1 MKALHKAALT
11 GAALLFYSAGAA
23 AQLTNQG
30 LFDQVVTEF
39 ATRAT
44 SWQSVVMNA
53 ALWLFW
59 TLGTISLVWTGG
71 MMILRKA
78 DIGEFFAE
86 FFRFIVFFGFFLW
99 LLRNGPAFA
108 TSIIQ
113 SLQRLGEQ
121 ASGVSSVTPSGI
133 VDIGFMIFKQ
143 SLANMSL
150 WSPIDSVIGFVL
162 SLAILLVLATV
173 GVNMLL
179 LFVSSWILMY
189 AGVFFLGFGGSRWTS
204 DMAINYYKTVLGVAV
219 QIFAMVLL
227 VGIGVDLLS
236 SFYAKMNKGTLNF
249 EELGVMLVFCMAL
262 LMLINKIP
270 GLLSGV
276 ITGAGISHAGIGSF
290 GAGAVAGAA
299 LGAAGM
305 AATAASMAG
314 AAVMGGAQ
322 NIAGG
327 MSAIK
332 AAFEKAAG
340 MDGGSGQMPSFG
352 GGSDSG
358 GASSGS
364 GGGNSGSS
372 SPFAQAAGFASSS
385 GSSGS
390 SGGSSSNSAKAA
402 KSEGGN
408 AKGKDS
414 GGADQAKTSQGQAQ
428 AKTGSESKPQGAS
441 SAGGLAHAA
450 AVTASAAGELA
461 KGAGSV
467 LKNKAAQL
475 ADGFQERASQTIG
488 GQVAAAIRASAQ
500 SQDVPAFDGNTL
512 GGGRQAEPGDEVA
525 AFVNRSNAGE
535 SSGGSDTVQRQ
546 ASGPTF
552 NPKSAFDY

>member
-11 GAALLFYSAGAA
+11 GAVLLFYSAGAA

-53 ALWLFW
+53 AMWLFW
-59 TLGTISLVWTGG
+59 TLGTISLTWTGG

-78 DIGEFFAE
+78 DIGDFFAE
-86 FFRFIVFFGFFLW
+86 FVRFIMFFGFFLW

-108 TSIIQ
+108 SSIIQ

-162 SLAILLVLATV
+162 SLGILLLLATV

-219 QIFAMVLL
+219 QLFAMVLL

-249 EELGVMLVFCMAL
+249 EELGVMLVFCFAL

-276 ITGAGISHAGIGSF
+276 ITGASIGHAGIGNF

-314 AAVMGGAQ
+314 SAVMGGAQ

-340 MDGGSGQMPSFG
+340 MDGGSGPMPSFG

-358 GASSGS
+358 GASSS
-364 GGGNSGSS
+364 GGGKGSGSGS
-372 SPFAQAAGFASSS
+372 GSPFAQAAGF

-390 SGGSSSNSAKAA
+390 STGAKAE

-408 AKGKDS
+408 AKGKAA
-414 GGADQAKTSQGQAQ
+414 GGADQAKS
-428 AKTGSESKPQGAS
+428 GSESKPQGAS

-450 AVTASAAGELA
+450 SVTASAAGELA

-467 LKNKAAQL
+467 LKSKAVQL
-475 ADGFQERASQTIG
+475 AEGFQERASQTIG

-512 GGGRQAEPGDEVA
+512 GGDRQAEPGDEVA

-546 ASGPTF
+546 ASGPAF

>member
-1 MKALHKAALT
+1 MKALHKAVLT
-11 GAALLFYSAGAA
+11 GAVLLFYSVGAA

-86 FFRFIVFFGFFLW
+86 LFRFIMFFGFFLW

-143 SLANMSL
+143 SLINMSL

-162 SLAILLVLATV
+162 SLGILLVLATV

-262 LMLINKIP
+262 LMLINKVP

-276 ITGAGISHAGIGSF
+276 ITGAGIGHAGIGGF
-290 GAGAVAGAA
+290 GAGAIAGAA

-305 AATAASMAG
+305 AAGMAG
-314 AAVMGGAQ
+314 AVVMGGAQ

-327 MSAIK
+327 MSAVKEAFAK
-332 AAFEKAAG
+332 AQAA
-340 MDGGSGQMPSFG
+340 MDGGSDQMPSFG
-352 GGSDSG
+352 GDSENASAGSSG
-358 GASSGS
+358 GRD
-364 GGGNSGSS
+364 S
-372 SPFAQAAGFASSS
+372 SPFAQAAGFGGFSPRASSS
-385 GSSGS
+385 
-390 SGGSSSNSAKAA
+390 
-402 KSEGGN
+402 
-408 AKGKDS
+408 
-414 GGADQAKTSQGQAQ
+414 
-428 AKTGSESKPQGAS
+428 S
-441 SAGGLAHAA
+441 SANGGIARAA
-450 AVTASAAGELA
+450 AELA
-461 KGAGSV
+461 KGAGS
-467 LKNKAAQL
+467 LAKNKAVQL
-475 ADGFQERASQTIG
+475 AADFRERASETVG
-488 GQVAAAIRASAQ
+488 GQVAATIRASMAQ
-500 SQDVPAFDGNTL
+500 DALTFEGNSL
-512 GGGRQAEPGDEVA
+512 AAGDDEVA
-525 AFVNRSNAGE
+525 AFVNKTNGA
-535 SSGGSDTVQRQ
+535 
-546 ASGPTF
+546 
-552 NPKSAFDY
+552 

>member
-11 GAALLFYSAGAA
+11 GAVFLFYSAGAA

-53 ALWLFW
+53 AMWLFW

-86 FFRFIVFFGFFLW
+86 FFRFIMFFGFFLW

-108 TSIIQ
+108 SSIIQ

-143 SLANMSL
+143 SLVNMSL
-150 WSPIDSVIGFVL
+150 WSPIDSIIGFVL
-162 SLAILLVLATV
+162 SLGILLLLATV

-236 SFYAKMNKGTLNF
+236 SFYARMGKGTLNF
-249 EELGVMLVFCMAL
+249 EELGVMLVFCFAL

-276 ITGAGISHAGIGSF
+276 ITGAGISQAGIGSF

-322 NIAGG
+322 SIAGG
-327 MSAIK
+327 VSAVKEAFAK
-332 AAFEKAAG
+332 AQAE
-340 MDGGSGQMPSFG
+340 MDSGNGQMPSFG
-352 GGSDSG
+352 GDSG
-358 GASSGS
+358 SA
-364 GGGNSGSS
+364 GGGSFGGGDGGIS
-372 SPFAQAAGFASSS
+372 SPFAQAAGFGNSSGSGSSS
-385 GSSGS
+385 GT
-390 SGGSSSNSAKAA
+390 GGYKA
-402 KSEGGN
+402 EGGD
-408 AKGKDS
+408 AKGKDADGS
-414 GGADQAKTSQGQAQ
+414 GQAKANDAKGGHGNGGGLGRAAALTVGTAANLVSGAGTAVKAKASQLGADFQDGV
-428 AKTGSESKPQGAS
+428 SKS
-441 SAGGLAHAA
+441 L
-450 AVTASAAGELA
+450 
-461 KGAGSV
+461 
-467 LKNKAAQL
+467 
-475 ADGFQERASQTIG
+475 G
-488 GQVAAAIRASAQ
+488 GQVASAIKASAVR
-500 SQDVPAFDGNTL
+500 DTPDFDGNSL
-512 GGGRQAEPGDEVA
+512 AAAGVDDEVA
-525 AFVNRSNAGE
+525 SFVNKTKGA
-535 SSGGSDTVQRQ
+535 
-546 ASGPTF
+546 
-552 NPKSAFDY
+552 

>member
-11 GAALLFYSAGAA
+11 GATLLFYSAGAA

-39 ATRAT
+39 GARAT
-44 SWQSVVMNA
+44 SWQTVVMNA
-53 ALWLFW
+53 AMWLFW

-86 FFRFIVFFGFFLW
+86 FFRFIMFFGFFLW

-108 TSIIQ
+108 SSIIQ

-143 SLANMSL
+143 SLVNMSL

-162 SLAILLVLATV
+162 SLGILLLLATV

-249 EELGVMLVFCMAL
+249 EELGVMLVFCFAL

-276 ITGAGISHAGIGSF
+276 ITGAGISQAGIGSF

-314 AAVMGGAQ
+314 AAVVGGAQ
-322 NIAGG
+322 SIAGG
-327 MSAIK
+327 VSAVKEAFAK
-332 AAFEKAAG
+332 AQAA
-340 MDGGSGQMPSFG
+340 MDGGSSRMPSFG
-352 GGSDSG
+352 GDSG
-358 GASSGS
+358 SAGGGSS
-364 GGGNSGSS
+364 GGGDS
-372 SPFAQAAGFASSS
+372 SPYAQAAGFGGSPSGH
-385 GSSGS
+385 GSSASTRDDKAEGLDS
-390 SGGSSSNSAKAA
+390 KGKDAGGSSQGKANNT
-402 KSEGGN
+402 KGGP
-408 AKGKDS
+408 S
-414 GGADQAKTSQGQAQ
+414 GGMARATALTVG
-428 AKTGSESKPQGAS
+428 
-441 SAGGLAHAA
+441 AA
-450 AVTASAAGELA
+450 AELA
-461 KGAGSV
+461 KGAGS
-467 LKNKAAQL
+467 LAKNKAVQL
-475 ADGFQERASQTIG
+475 AADFRERASETVG
-488 GQVAAAIRASAQ
+488 GQVAATIRASMAQ
-500 SQDVPAFDGNTL
+500 DAPMFEGNSL
-512 GGGRQAEPGDEVA
+512 AAADDEVA
-525 AFVNRSNAGE
+525 AFVNKTKGA
-535 SSGGSDTVQRQ
+535 
-546 ASGPTF
+546 
-552 NPKSAFDY
+552 

>member
-11 GAALLFYSAGAA
+11 GAVFLFYSAGAA

-53 ALWLFW
+53 AMWLFW

-86 FFRFIVFFGFFLW
+86 FFRFIMFFGFFLW

-108 TSIIQ
+108 SSIIQ

-143 SLANMSL
+143 SLVNMSL

-162 SLAILLVLATV
+162 SLGCLLLLATV

-249 EELGVMLVFCMAL
+249 EELGVMLVFCFAL

-276 ITGAGISHAGIGSF
+276 ITGAGISQAGIGSF

-305 AATAASMAG
+305 AATVASMAG

-322 NIAGG
+322 SIAGG
-327 MSAIK
+327 VSAVKEAFAK
-332 AAFEKAAG
+332 AQAT
-340 MDGGSGQMPSFG
+340 MDSGSGQMPSFG
-352 GGSDSG
+352 GDSG
-358 GASSGS
+358 SAGGGSS
-364 GGGNSGSS
+364 GGGDS
-372 SPFAQAAGFASSS
+372 SPYAQAAGFG
-385 GSSGS
+385 GSS
-390 SGGSSSNSAKAA
+390 SGGSTSASPKDDKA
-402 KSEGGN
+402 EGLDS
-408 AKGKDS
+408 KGKDAGGSSQGKANNTKGGQQGGQGSAS
-414 GGADQAKTSQGQAQ
+414 GGMAR
-428 AKTGSESKPQGAS
+428 
-441 SAGGLAHAA
+441 AA
-450 AVTASAAGELA
+450 ALTVGTAAELA
-461 KGAGSV
+461 KGAGS
-467 LKNKAAQL
+467 LAKNKAVQL
-475 ADGFQERASQTIG
+475 AADFQERASETVG
-488 GQVAAAIRASAQ
+488 GQVAATIRASMAQ
-500 SQDVPAFDGNTL
+500 EAPTFEGNSL
-512 GGGRQAEPGDEVA
+512 AAGDDEVA
-525 AFVNRSNAGE
+525 AFVNKTKGA
-535 SSGGSDTVQRQ
+535 
-546 ASGPTF
+546 
-552 NPKSAFDY
+552 

>member
-1 MKALHKAALT
+1 MKALLKAALT
-11 GAALLFYSAGAA
+11 GAVLLFYSAGAA

-44 SWQSVVMNA
+44 SWQTVVMNA
-53 ALWLFW
+53 AMWLFW

-86 FFRFIVFFGFFLW
+86 FVRFIMFFGFFLW
-99 LLRNGPAFA
+99 LLKNGPAFA
-108 TSIIQ
+108 SSIIQ

-143 SLANMSL
+143 SLVNMSL

-162 SLAILLVLATV
+162 SLGILLLLATV

-189 AGVFFLGFGGSRWTS
+189 AGVFFLGFGGARWTS
-204 DMAINYYKTVLGVAV
+204 DIAINYYKTVLGVAV

-249 EELGVMLVFCMAL
+249 EELGVMLVFCFAL

-276 ITGAGISHAGIGSF
+276 ITGAGIGQAGIGSF

-305 AATAASMAG
+305 AATATSMAG

-322 NIAGG
+322 SIAGG
-327 MSAIK
+327 MSAVKEAFTK
-332 AAFEKAAG
+332 AQAA
-340 MDGGSGQMPSFG
+340 MDGGSGLMPSVGGDSGSAG
-352 GGSDSG
+352 GGSSGGESSPYAQAAGIG
-358 GASSGS
+358 GASSGV
-364 GGGNSGSS
+364 GSS
-372 SPFAQAAGFASSS
+372 ASTKDDKAEGAGS
-385 GSSGS
+385 
-390 SGGSSSNSAKAA
+390 
-402 KSEGGN
+402 
-408 AKGKDS
+408 KGKDAGGFSQGKANNTKGSQQAGQGSAS
-414 GGADQAKTSQGQAQ
+414 GGMARATALTVG
-428 AKTGSESKPQGAS
+428 
-441 SAGGLAHAA
+441 AA
-450 AVTASAAGELA
+450 AELA
-461 KGAGSV
+461 KGAGS
-467 LKNKAAQL
+467 LAKNKAVQL
-475 ADGFQERASQTIG
+475 AADFRERASETVG
-488 GQVAAAIRASAQ
+488 GQVAATIRASMV
-500 SQDVPAFDGNTL
+500 QDGPTFEGNSL
-512 GGGRQAEPGDEVA
+512 AADDDEVA
-525 AFVNRSNAGE
+525 AFVNKTKGA
-535 SSGGSDTVQRQ
+535 
-546 ASGPTF
+546 
-552 NPKSAFDY
+552 

>member
-11 GAALLFYSAGAA
+11 GAVLLLYSAGAA

-53 ALWLFW
+53 AMWLFW
-59 TLGTISLVWTGG
+59 TLFAISLVWTGG

-86 FFRFIVFFGFFLW
+86 FVRFCLFFGFFLW

-143 SLANMSL
+143 SLVNMSL

-162 SLAILLVLATV
+162 SLGILLLLATV

-249 EELGVMLVFCMAL
+249 EELGVMLVFCFAL

-276 ITGAGISHAGIGSF
+276 ITGAGISQAGIGSF

-322 NIAGG
+322 SIAGG
-327 MSAIK
+327 VSAVKEAFAK
-332 AAFEKAAG
+332 AQAA

-352 GGSDSG
+352 GDSG
-358 GASSGS
+358 SAGGGSS
-364 GGGNSGSS
+364 GGGDS
-372 SPFAQAAGFASSS
+372 SPYAQAAGFG
-385 GSSGS
+385 GSS
-390 SGGSSSNSAKAA
+390 SGGSSSASTKDDEAEGLDSKDKDAGGSNQGKANNSK
-402 KSEGGN
+402 GGQGS
-408 AKGKDS
+408 AS
-414 GGADQAKTSQGQAQ
+414 GGMARAAVLTVG
-428 AKTGSESKPQGAS
+428 
-441 SAGGLAHAA
+441 AA
-450 AVTASAAGELA
+450 AELA
-461 KGAGSV
+461 KGAGS
-467 LKNKAAQL
+467 LAKNKAAQL
-475 ADGFQERASQTIG
+475 AADFQERASETVG
-488 GQVAAAIRASAQ
+488 GQVAATIRASLAQ
-500 SQDVPAFDGNTL
+500 DAPTFEGNSL
-512 GGGRQAEPGDEVA
+512 AADDDEVA
-525 AFVNRSNAGE
+525 AFVNKTKGA
-535 SSGGSDTVQRQ
+535 
-546 ASGPTF
+546 
-552 NPKSAFDY
+552 